1 MSRHRERNPHLVVA
15 PLDGVNVTT
24 EKARRRVICKEKLDF
39 PAQDWRI
46 SRSIGKCHVEKQ
58 DILLDMLGDGAFE
71 KTQSNKVGFTSRHH
85 NSSKDNVIN
94 YSSSDKSM
102 MRQTLQEH
110 RDLEISNIEQLK
122 RMSIT
127 KQNETAQRKKVVM
140 FSNLVKDIAESVDL
154 MDSIDKNILWIEE
167 TKRNKSK
174 RLFDDWNSRVHDPIQ
189 VRYFSFY
196 RSIIEIDSHLL
207 QIGKQNIHRLIV

>member
-24 EKARRRVICKEKLDF
+24 AKARRRVICKEKLDF
-39 PAQDWRI
+39 PAEDWRI
-46 SRSIGKCHVEKQ
+46 SRSIGTCHVEKQ

-71 KTQSNKVGFTSRHH
+71 KTQSNKVGFPCRHH
-85 NSSKDNVIN
+85 NFSKDNVIN
-94 YSSSDKSM
+94 HTSSDKSM

-122 RMSIT
+122 KMSIT
-127 KQNETAQRKKVVM
+127 KQNETAQRKKDVM
-140 FSNLVKDIAESVDL
+140 FSNLVKDIAESVNL
-154 MDSIDKNILWIEE
+154 MDSIDKSILWVEE

-174 RLFDDWNSRVHDPIQ
+174 RLFDDWNSLVHDPIQ
-189 VRYFSFY
+189 VSHFSFHNN
-196 RSIIEIDSHLL
+196 II
-207 QIGKQNIHRLIV
+207 